1 MSKRIR
7 AISLSCVTVLCCLA
21 LIVGGAYALFS
32 DSVNMV
38 NHLQSGE
45 LKVQLYRD
53 ELGGLLLNGEGLL
66 EEFTNNERVQFS
78 KELSNI
84 FGINNGTKIVPG
96 CDIKAKFTL
105 ENIGNV
111 AIGYYLEFVV
121 EGTTLAEQLQL
132 TLKTDTDTKTV
143 MLSELG
149 KNYTWG
155 SENMPLGKIF
165 VGENAATFTVELE
178 FVDDDAV
185 NNEAQN
191 QQIAVDMIVHAV
203 QLISER

>member
-1 MSKRIR
+1 MSKRVR
-7 AISLSCVTVLCCLA
+7 AITLSCVTVLCCLA
-21 LIVGGAYALFS
+21 LIVVGTYALFS

-38 NHLQSGE
+38 NHLQAGE

-53 ELGGLLLNGEGLL
+53 ELSGLLLTDEGLL
-66 EEFTNNERVQFS
+66 EEFTNNERVHFS

-84 FGINNGTKIVPG
+84 FGFTKDTKIVPG

-105 ENIGNV
+105 ANTGNV

-121 EGTTLAEQLQL
+121 EGEILAEQLQL

-155 SENMPLGKIF
+155 SENAPLGRILL
-165 VGENAATFTVELE
+165 GESAATFTVELE
-178 FVDDDAV
+178 FIDNDDL
-185 NNEAQN
+185 NNNAQN
-191 QQIAVDMIVHAV
+191 EQIAVDMIVRAV
-203 QLISER
+203 QLISQN

>member
-7 AISLSCVTVLCCLA
+7 AITLSCVTVLCCVA
-21 LIVGGAYALFS
+21 LIVGGTYALFS

-38 NHLQSGE
+38 NHLQAGE

-53 ELGGLLLNGEGLL
+53 ELSGLLLSDEGLL
-66 EEFTNNERVQFS
+66 EEFTDTERVEFS

-84 FGINNGTKIVPG
+84 FGLDKDTKIVPG

-105 ENIGNV
+105 ENTGNV
-111 AIGYYLEFVV
+111 AIGYYLEFVIDG
-121 EGTTLAEQLQL
+121 EILAEQLQL
-132 TLKTDTDTKTV
+132 TLKTATDTKTV

-155 SENMPLGKIF
+155 SENAPLGQILLGK
-165 VGENAATFTVELE
+165 NAATFSVELN
-178 FVDDDAV
+178 FVDNDAV
-185 NNEAQN
+185 NNSAQN
-191 QQIAVDMIVHAV
+191 QLISVDMIVHAI
-203 QLISER
+203 QLTSQK